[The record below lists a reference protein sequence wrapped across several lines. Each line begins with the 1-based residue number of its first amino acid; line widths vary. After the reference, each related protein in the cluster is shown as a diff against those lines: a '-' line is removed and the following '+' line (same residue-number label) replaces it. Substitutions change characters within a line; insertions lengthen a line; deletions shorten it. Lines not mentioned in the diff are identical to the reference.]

1 MPRFHSFLSFCLG
14 ALLLASLGCGGGGG
28 ATPGAGGGASAPPVG
43 EEVRGRTLGN
53 GWAAMERSLAAGRWM
68 VFHTT
73 QALVAEDA
81 NATYDVYLRDL
92 ETGTV
97 TLISRTGAGIG
108 NRASYYASISSDGNR
123 IAYASDATNLVADDT
138 NSRRDIFLHDRA
150 AGTTERLSLTS
161 TGAQGPGTST
171 FPTINAEGTLVAFV
185 SDGKLV
191 PQKTTTAVDVFLRD
205 LAGATTTLLTPGLA
219 GTGGNGA
226 SSAVVMSGDGRYLT
240 FVSAAT
246 NLVTGDTNGAADV
259 FVLDRQTS
267 TLERV
272 SLGTGGVQA
281 NGACANPTLSDDG
294 RYVAWDST
302 ANNLMAGDTNL
313 KRDVFLRDRVAGTT
327 LGVSLSAEGALANG
341 DSSMPTLSRDGALL
355 AFGSLASNLVPNDT
369 NAASDVFW
377 LPRANPA
384 GIARG
389 SQLADGTAGSGASD
403 QAVWDSGSANL
414 VFRTAA
420 ANLAAGASTTAPV
433 LTSVQ
438 LTPDA
443 PSGLAGTAGD
453 GTATLTWAAAAGADS
468 YEVLRDGAVVA
479 TTTGLTVT
487 LTGLVNGETY
497 SYTVRARNEAGV
509 SAATEPL
516 QVSLPLLVPGA
527 PTGVEVVG
535 GNASAIVI
543 WAEVS
548 GADSYQVLVNG
559 TPTVTTTET
568 AAAIT
573 GLTNGLTYSFA
584 VKAVNEHGPSAPSE
598 TVTAA
603 TTSSPGVGLPAAPT
617 GLSGGATYTEVSLSW
632 DEVVGADVYHVY
644 VNGSATPSA
653 TTVDPSAVVGGLGS
667 GYTYNFTV
675 KARNAAGLG
684 PASSSLAKTLPIP
697 TPPAAPT
704 GLQAVSGNA
713 SVTLLWNDTFGATS
727 YEVYV
732 NGSATPS
739 ATPTAA
745 SANVTG
751 LANGQTYSFTV
762 KAKNAVGLS
771 PASGAVTGTPQAPP
785 PELLVPAAP
794 TNVVA
799 TAGDAQATLTWTAS
813 SGATSYEVYLQGG
826 ASPVKTV
833 TATSTTITALTNGNT
848 YTYVV
853 RARNAAGLSDAS
865 LPATVAL
872 TVPGTTAWA
881 KVGGSAGSEIC
892 YDVATGPDGTLYLT
906 GYFAGTM
913 TLGST
918 TLTASGQDAF
928 VAAVNPTTGA
938 VNWAVRGGG
947 TSTDR
952 AHRVVATANGVYV
965 TGMYLGTPTGFL
977 SGAGASTST
986 SYYNPFVAALNPSTG
1001 AALWAKRAGNGSA
1014 SDYGWGIAA
1023 NSSYVFATGY
1033 YTGTPTGFLSGLS
1046 ASAGGNDA
1054 YVAALDRTTGA
1065 TVWKVRTGS
1074 TSTDR
1079 GYALAATETAVYA
1092 VGTVNVG
1099 TQTGFASTA
1108 GNSVGGYDAY
1118 VAALNATN
1126 GSTLWAKRTGATSTD
1141 QAWAVDVTSNAVYV
1155 GGYYNTGTMT
1165 GFAPV
1170 AATAGGYDTF
1180 VAALNLGTGATL
1192 WSTRSGGSSTDYIYD
1207 LAASSNR
1214 VYVTGAFA
1222 STSMTGYLSAAGST
1236 AGSYDVV
1243 AASLDASNGAAVWAK
1258 RTGNVNAAYGRGTA
1272 VSSAGAF
1279 FTGYFTGTL
1288 TGFAANSMTLP
1299 GGADFFFARLLP

>member
-1 MPRFHSFLSFCLG
+1 MPRPYSFLSLCLG
-14 ALLLASLGCGGGGG
+14 ALLLACLGCGGGGSV
-28 ATPGAGGGASAPPVG
+28 GAGGAAAPPAAAG
-43 EEVRGRTLGN
+43 AEDVRGRTLGN

-73 QALVAEDA
+73 QALVTDDV

-92 ETGTV
+92 ETGTI
-97 TLISRTGAGIG
+97 TLISRTAAGIG

-138 NSRRDIFLHDRA
+138 NSRRDIFLHDRT
-150 AGTTERLSLTS
+150 AGTTERVSLTS
-161 TGAQGPGTST
+161 TGGQGPGTST
-171 FPTINAEGTLVAFV
+171 FPTLSADGSLVAFV

-205 LAGATTTLLTPGLA
+205 LGGATTTLLTPGLS

-226 SSAVVMSGDGRYLT
+226 SSAVVMSGDGRYVS

-281 NGACANPTLSDDG
+281 NGACGNPTLSDDG
-294 RYVAWDST
+294 RYVAWDSV
-302 ANNLMAGDTNL
+302 ANNLMAGDTNV

-341 DSSMPTLSRDGALL
+341 DSSMPSLSRDGSLL
-355 AFGSLASNLVPNDT
+355 AFGSTASNLVPDDT
-369 NAASDVFW
+369 NGASDVFW

-384 GIARG
+384 QITRG
-389 SQLADGTAGSGASD
+389 SQLQDGTAGNGASD

-414 VFRTAA
+414 VFRTTAT
-420 ANLAAGASTTAPV
+420 NLAAGASATTPV

-443 PSGLAGTAGD
+443 PTGLAGTPGD
-453 GTATLTWAAAAGADS
+453 GTATLTWSAADGADS
-468 YEVLRDGAVVA
+468 YEVLSDGAVV
-479 TTTGLTVT
+479 TTTPQLTVT

-497 SYTVRARNEAGV
+497 TYAVRARNEAGA
-509 SAATEPL
+509 SAASQPV
-516 QVSLPLLVPGA
+516 QVSLPLLVPVA
-527 PTGVEVVG
+527 PTGLEVIG
-535 GNASAIVI
+535 GNASAIVT

-548 GADSYQVLVNG
+548 GADSYQVFVNG
-559 TPTVTTTET
+559 TSTVTTTDT
-568 AAAIT
+568 AAALT
-573 GLTNGLTYSFA
+573 GLANGVTYSFV
-584 VKAVNEHGPSAPSE
+584 VKAVNEHGLSAPSE

-603 TTSSPGVGLPAAPT
+603 TTSSPGVALPAAPT

-644 VNGSATPSA
+644 VNGSATPSV
-653 TTVDPSAVVGGLGS
+653 TTVEPSAMVGGLTS

-675 KARNAAGLG
+675 KARNAAGPG
-684 PASSSLAKTLPIP
+684 PASASLARTLPIP
-697 TPPAAPT
+697 TPPAAPS
-704 GLQAVSGNA
+704 GLQAIAGNA
-713 SVTLLWNDTFGATS
+713 SVTLIWNETFGATS

-751 LANGQTYSFTV
+751 LTNGQTYSFTV
-762 KAKNAVGLS
+762 KAKNAIGLS
-771 PASGAVTGTPQAPP
+771 PASGAVNGTPQAPP

-833 TATSTTITALTNGNT
+833 TATSTTITGLTNGNS

-881 KVGGSAGSEIC
+881 KVGGSASTDVS
-892 YDVATGPDGTLYLT
+892 YDVATGPDGTVYVA

-918 TLTASGQDAF
+918 TLTSSGQDAF

-947 TSTDR
+947 TGTDR

-965 TGMYLGTPTGFL
+965 TGMYIGTPTGFL
-977 SGAGASTST
+977 SGAGATTSA

-1001 AALWAKRAGNGSA
+1001 AVQWAKRAGIGTT

-1023 NSSYVFATGY
+1023 NSTHVFATGY
-1033 YTGTPTGFLSGLS
+1033 YSGTPTGFLSGLA

-1054 YVAALDRTTGA
+1054 YVVALDRTTGA
-1065 TVWKVRTGS
+1065 TAWRVRTGS

-1079 GYALAATETAVYA
+1079 GYAVAATESAVYA
-1092 VGTVNVG
+1092 VGTFNTG
-1099 TQTGFASTA
+1099 TQTGFASAA
-1108 GNSVGGYDAY
+1108 GNTVGGYDCY

-1126 GSTLWAKRTGATSTD
+1126 GSTLWAKRTGASSTD

-1180 VAALNLGTGATL
+1180 VAALNPSNGTTL
-1192 WSTRSGGSSTDYIYD
+1192 WSARSGGASTDYLYD

-1214 VYVTGAFA
+1214 VYVTGAYA

-1236 AGSYDVV
+1236 AGSYDVF
-1243 AASLDASNGAAVWAK
+1243 AAALDATNGAAVWAK
-1258 RTGNVNAAYGRGTA
+1258 RTGNVNAAYGRGVA

-1279 FTGYFTGTL
+1279 FTGYFTGAL
-1288 TGFAANSMTLP
+1288 TGFGANSMTLP
-1299 GGADFFFARLLP
+1299 GGTDYFFARLLP